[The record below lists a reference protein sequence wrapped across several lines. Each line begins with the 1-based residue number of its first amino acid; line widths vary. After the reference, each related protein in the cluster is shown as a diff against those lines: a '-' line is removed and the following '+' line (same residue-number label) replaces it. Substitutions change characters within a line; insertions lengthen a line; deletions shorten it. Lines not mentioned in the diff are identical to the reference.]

1 MRDERAG
8 PRIGRREPPSSL
20 AERLIDDARR
30 VGTPNPDVYLVMDH
44 VPELMRTFHE
54 HWRVMFDHGVVDRDL
69 KELVRRK
76 VANYH
81 ACETCKSIGVPGKE
95 MSIDDKLA
103 ESYSWREMSALTERE
118 KAAMWLVDYLMGY
131 EDSADH
137 LYREL
142 HEHFSDAEI
151 VELGWFISFNVGTVR
166 FVRSWNLH
174 GSSAVGPPGAAHA
187 SGGRP

>member
-1 MRDERAG
+1 MRVEQLE
-8 PRIGRREPPSSL
+8 PRLRLPDRPSPL
-20 AERLIDDARR
+20 AQRLIQDARR
-30 VGTPNPDVYLVMDH
+30 AGTPNPDVYLVMDH
-44 VPELMRTFHE
+44 VPDLMRTFHD

-81 ACETCKSIGVPGKE
+81 ACVTCASVEVPGEE
-95 MSIDDKLA
+95 MSIDEKLA
-103 ESYSWREMSALTERE
+103 ESYEWRESSALTGRE

-131 EDSADH
+131 DDSADA

-142 HEHFSDAEI
+142 HDHLTDAEI

-174 GSSAVGPPGAAHA
+174 GPGGEGGAGTRTSEERGP
-187 SGGRP
+187 